1 MLAGGGGLGARY
13 ACTQARLDGVGE
25 AGRGRAGCT
34 ARRCAAF
41 DRRLTQENFPNPF
54 PSGSGAPVAHPGIHA
69 RPAAAAPGHQAR
81 KPGKAGVESGGCVF
95 RRRRTYDGRTPPHAH
110 ARRRSPHTICLQF
123 VDDTGAVRLG
133 DFGLAIDAGT
143 ETPFSRSGTL
153 DYMAPEAMPLFLEGE
168 HSANRHLWHA
178 ERVVHQECRFLRF
191 KPLTSQV
198 LANPTVDLDEGP
210 GVCPDD
216 LKRRGVR
223 PYDEKA
229 TLMIR

>member
-34 ARRCAAF
+34 ARHCAAF

-54 PSGSGAPVAHPGIHA
+54 SSGSGAPVAHPGVHA
-69 RPAAAAPGHQAR
+69 RPAPATSGHQAR

-95 RRRRTYDGRTPPHAH
+95 RRRRTYDGRAPPHAH
-110 ARRRSPHTICLQF
+110 VRRRSPHTLCLQF

-168 HSANRHLWHA
+168 QSGNRHLWHA
-178 ERVVHQECRFLRF
+178 ERVVHQRMPIFALQ
-191 KPLTSQV
+191 TSHITGLGQ
-198 LANPTVDLDEGP
+198 PHHRP
-210 GVCPDD
+210 G
-216 LKRRGVR
+216 RRARRVPGR
-223 PYDEKA
+223 PEA
-229 TLMIR
+229 PGRAPIRRKGNMND